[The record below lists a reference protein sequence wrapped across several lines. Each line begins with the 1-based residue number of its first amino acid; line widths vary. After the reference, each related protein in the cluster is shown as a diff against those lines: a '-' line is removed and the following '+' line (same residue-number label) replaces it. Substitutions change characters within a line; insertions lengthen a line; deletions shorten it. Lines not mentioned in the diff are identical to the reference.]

1 MKKRRT
7 WIILII
13 VLLLAAGG
21 GYVAYTRYFALA
33 LTEEPQEPTLQT
45 ATVYRGDIVLTADGS
60 GNLLP
65 ASELELAFQTS
76 GVLAEVLVEVGDQVQ
91 AGDVLARLD
100 DTETRQAVAEA
111 EIQVT
116 QAEINLASAKNEA
129 DAGLAQANL
138 DAAQADYEEVAA
150 LAAHTGDQ
158 LTSARINLEQTVA
171 ALADAQEAYDTAW
184 DSARDWELNVRRLA
198 TALERER
205 EATANGLEKAQDN
218 LEIAQAN
225 YNLAV
230 IGIDDSA
237 VQDAEIKVINAQV
250 ALADA
255 PIQLQQL
262 ELTLAQARLKLET
275 AQRTLE
281 QTTLIAPVDGT
292 VMDIAATVGESV
304 TTGPVVTLA
313 DMETPLVRFWV
324 EEADLS
330 SVAVGNPVN
339 IVFEAL
345 PDYTFAGEIVSVDP
359 ALVTVEGT
367 SAVQIWASVDLT
379 SQPVNLLSGM
389 TAEVE
394 IIAGEAKGALLVP
407 VQALRELTPGQYAVF
422 VVKPNGNGELEM
434 RLVEVGLKDFVNAEI
449 LSGLEAGEVVSTGA
463 GESSDTS
470 EIPSG
475 DQQPG
480 PGGIMRFLGGG

>member
-1 MKKRRT
+1 
-7 WIILII
+7 
-13 VLLLAAGG
+13 
-21 GYVAYTRYFALA
+21 
-33 LTEEPQEPTLQT
+33 
-45 ATVYRGDIVLTADGS
+45 
-60 GNLLP
+60 
-65 ASELELAFQTS
+65 
-76 GVLAEVLVEVGDQVQ
+76 
-91 AGDVLARLD
+91 
-100 DTETRQAVAEA
+100 
-111 EIQVT
+111 
-116 QAEINLASAKNEA
+116 
-129 DAGLAQANL
+129 
-138 DAAQADYEEVAA
+138 
-150 LAAHTGDQ
+150 
-158 LTSARINLEQTVA
+158 
-171 ALADAQEAYDTAW
+171 
-184 DSARDWELNVRRLA
+184 
-198 TALERER
+198 
-205 EATANGLEKAQDN
+205 
-218 LEIAQAN
+218 
-225 YNLAV
+225 
-230 IGIDDSA
+230 
-237 VQDAEIKVINAQV
+237 
-250 ALADA
+250 
-255 PIQLQQL
+255 
-262 ELTLAQARLKLET
+262 

-292 VMDIAATVGESV
+292 VMDIAATVGENV
-304 TTGPVVTLA
+304 GTGPILTLA

-359 ALVTVEGT
+359 ALVTVDGT
-367 SAVQIWASVDLT
+367 PAVQIWASVDLT

-389 TAEVE
+389 TTEVE
-394 IIAGEAKGALLVP
+394 IVAGEAKGALLVP

-463 GESSDTS
+463 GESSDTTS

>member
-1 MKKRRT
+1 MKKHRI
-7 WIILII
+7 WIILIV

-21 GYVAYTRYFALA
+21 GYVVYTRYFALA
-33 LTEEPQEPTLQT
+33 LAEEPQEPTLQT

-76 GVLAEVLVEVGDQVQ
+76 GVLAKVLVGVGDQVQ

-100 DTETRQAVAEA
+100 DTDARQAVAEA

-198 TALERER
+198 TALEKER

-292 VMDIAATVGESV
+292 VMDIAATVGENV
-304 TTGPVVTLA
+304 TSGPILTLA
-313 DMETPLVRFWV
+313 DIETPLVRFWV

-339 IVFEAL
+339 IVFETL
-345 PDYTFAGEIVSVDP
+345 PDYTFPGEIVSVDP
-359 ALVTVEGT
+359 ALVTVDGT
-367 SAVQIWASVDLT
+367 PAVQIWASVDLT

-394 IIAGEAKGALLVP
+394 IVAGEAKGTLLVP

-463 GESSDTS
+463 VESSDTS

>member
-7 WIILII
+7 WIIII
-13 VLLLAAGG
+13 IALLLAAGG

-65 ASELELAFQTS
+65 ASELELVFQTS
-76 GVLAEVLVEVGDQVQ
+76 GVLAKVLVGVGDQVQ

-158 LTSARINLEQTVA
+158 LTSARINLEQAQAGLT
-171 ALADAQEAYDTAW
+171 DAQEAYDTAW

-281 QTTLIAPVDGT
+281 QTTLIAPVDGM

-304 TTGPVVTLA
+304 TTGPIITLA

-324 EEADLS
+324 EEMDLI
-330 SVAVGNPVN
+330 SVEVGNPVN

-394 IIAGEAKGALLVP
+394 IVAGEAKGALLVP

>member
-1 MKKRRT
+1 MKKRKT

-13 VLLLAAGG
+13 ALLLAAGG

-65 ASELELAFQTS
+65 ASELEVAFRAS

-158 LTSARINLEQTVA
+158 LTSARINLEQAVA

-184 DSARDWELNVRRLA
+184 DPARDWELNVRRLA

-250 ALADA
+250 ALADV

-304 TTGPVVTLA
+304 TTGPIITLA

-345 PDYTFAGEIVSVDP
+345 PDYTFPGEIVSVDP

-394 IIAGEAKGALLVP
+394 IVAGEAKGALLVP